1 MRESMKHLTAF
12 TAYFSFNQKCKKK
25 KSCYVG
31 CIPVKITEMHTQL
44 VKNPPAMKETLVCSL
59 GRKIHWRR
67 ERLPTL
73 VFLGFPG
80 GSDHKE
86 STCNAGDLGL
96 IPGLG
101 RFPGGGK
108 ATHTS
113 ILAWKI
119 QWTEKPGGLQ
129 SLGSQRAGMTEW
141 LSLSYL
147 LGSKPN
153 CSVLFKQHSKLKR
166 IYRTTITPQI
176 S

>member
-1 MRESMKHLTAF
+1 
-12 TAYFSFNQKCKKK
+12 
-25 KSCYVG
+25 
-31 CIPVKITEMHTQL
+31 MHTQL

-73 VFLGFPG
+73 VFLGFTG

-129 SLGSQRAGMTEW
+129 SLGSQRAGMTE
-141 LSLSYL
+141 
-147 LGSKPN
+147 
-153 CSVLFKQHSKLKR
+153 
-166 IYRTTITPQI
+166 
-176 S
+176 

>member
-12 TAYFSFNQKCKKK
+12 TAYFSFNQKCKKRVV
-25 KSCYVG
+25 YVG

-44 VKNPPAMKETLVCSL
+44 VKNPPAMKETLVRSL
-59 GRKIHWRR
+59 GWKIRWRR

-80 GSDHKE
+80 ISDRKE

-101 RFPGGGK
+101 RSPGGGK

-119 QWTEKPGGLQ
+119 QWTEEPGGLQ
-129 SLGSQRAGMTEW
+129 SMGSQRAGHDWVTFTFI
-141 LSLSYL
+141 LA
-147 LGSKPN
+147 GK
-153 CSVLFKQHSKLKR
+153 H
-166 IYRTTITPQI
+166 T
-176 S
+176 